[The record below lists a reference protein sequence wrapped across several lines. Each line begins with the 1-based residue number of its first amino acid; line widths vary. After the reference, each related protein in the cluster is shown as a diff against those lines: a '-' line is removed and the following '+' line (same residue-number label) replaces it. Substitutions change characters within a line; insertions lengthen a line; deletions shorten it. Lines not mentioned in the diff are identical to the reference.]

1 MKRPIISKFQGSIVV
16 VTVLIAITLGMTT
29 PSTVLGGKAQYVVKV
44 ELECITDWEASTTTA
59 YAEIEFYSSKALL
72 IGSMRVD
79 CSANGLYQRVPVIA
93 TSNPMTTKPAYFQGA
108 IVLTDPNLTPYLV
121 GYCSSSF
128 RIAFPALWAG
138 QTNQYLNCVWPSEF
152 GSYPKLHHVEL
163 SVFDPTPY

>member
-59 YAEIEFYSSKALL
+59 YAEIEFYSPKAMI
-72 IGSMRVD
+72 IGTMRVE
-79 CSANGLYQRVPVIA
+79 CSANGRYQREPVIA
-93 TSNPMTTKPAYFQGA
+93 TSPPMTSKPAYFQGV
-108 IVLTDPNLTPYLV
+108 IVQTPPPSDDLV

-138 QTNQYLNCVWPSEF
+138 QTNQYLNCVWPTEF
-152 GSYPKLHHVEL
+152 VNYPQLHHVEL

>member
-59 YAEIEFYSSKALL
+59 YAEIEFYSPKAMI
-72 IGSMRVD
+72 IGTMRVD
-79 CSANGLYQRVPVIA
+79 CSANGQYQREPVIA
-93 TSNPMTTKPAYFQGA
+93 TSPPMTSKPAYFQGV
-108 IVLTDPNLTPYLV
+108 IVQTPPPSDDLV

-138 QTNQYLNCVWPSEF
+138 QTNQYLSCVWPTEF
-152 GSYPKLHHVEL
+152 VNYPQLHHVEL